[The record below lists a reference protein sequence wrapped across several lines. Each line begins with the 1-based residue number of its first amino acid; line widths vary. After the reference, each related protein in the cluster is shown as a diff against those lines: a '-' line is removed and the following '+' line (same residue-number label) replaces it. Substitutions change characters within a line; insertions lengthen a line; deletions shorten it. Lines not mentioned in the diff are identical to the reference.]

1 MKLYSVETG
10 LFRLDGGAMFG
21 VVPKTIWQKTNPAN
35 ENNLILLNMRA
46 LLIEYSNRLV
56 LVDNGLGH
64 KYNDKFKQIY
74 DINHDKNTLD
84 TSLHKLGFSRADVT
98 DVILTHLHFDHC
110 GGSTEWNGGKNRY
123 EVAFKNAKFYVQKSH
138 WEWANKPNAREKSS
152 FFAENLQPIAQSG
165 QLECIEGN
173 LTLFENLEL
182 RVMNGHTVGM
192 QLPLITYKNK
202 KILYAADLIPTHGHI
217 PLPYVMG
224 YDMFPLTTLQE
235 KEPILQQA
243 VRENWIL
250 FYEHDPCIE
259 CSTVTTNEKGGF
271 VCGEKFS
278 LQDIV

>member
-1 MKLYSVETG
+1 MKLHSIETG

-74 DINHDKNTLD
+74 AIEHEVHTLD
-84 TSLHKLGFSRADVT
+84 KSLKKLGFSRDDIT
-98 DVILTHLHFDHC
+98 DVFLTHLHFDHC
-110 GGSTEWNGGKNRY
+110 GGSTEWNAEKNRY

-152 FFAENLQPIAQSG
+152 FFVENLQPLAESG
-165 QLECIEGN
+165 QLQLIEGN
-173 LTLFENLEL
+173 ISLFDNVEL
-182 RVMNGHTVGM
+182 LIMNGHTSAM
-192 QLPLITYKNK
+192 QLPLIAYKGR
-202 KILYAADLIPTHGHI
+202 KILYTADLIPTHGHV

-235 KEPILQQA
+235 KELVLQQA
-243 VRENWIL
+243 LKENWIFL
-250 FYEHDPCIE
+250 YEHDPYTE
-259 CSTVTTNEKGGF
+259 CSTLAVNEKGGF
-271 VCGEKFS
+271 VCGEKFR
-278 LQDIV
+278 LNEL